1 MHISYTKQAAN
12 AVRYAAKKAKE
23 MKHPYIGTEHLLLG
37 LREEFS
43 GVAGQVLAQN
53 GVETEKIMQ
62 LMDELIAPREEMPA
76 SQKPKESPRLRY
88 ILANSEKEAHR
99 LRTAEV
105 GTEHLLLSMIR
116 DVDCVAARILITLNI
131 SLQKLLKDIL
141 NASGVDPKDYQD
153 ELQDESRGSGS
164 VIEQYCTD
172 MKTRS
177 RCRQGRGDVSPYAGV
192 KPQDEKQSLSDRRAG
207 SRKNGGCGRSGA
219 AYRGRRCSG
228 KNER

>member
-76 SQKPKESPRLRY
+76 SQKPKESPRLRRK
-88 ILANSEKEAHR
+88 NFDH
-99 LRTAEV
+99 AE
-105 GTEHLLLSMIR
+105 
-116 DVDCVAARILITLNI
+116 
-131 SLQKLLKDIL
+131 
-141 NASGVDPKDYQD
+141 YQP
-153 ELQDESRGSGS
+153 S
-164 VIEQYCTD
+164 
-172 MKTRS
+172 KTFKRYFK
-177 RCRQGRGDVSPYAGV
+177 CI
-192 KPQDEKQSLSDRRAG
+192 G
-207 SRKNGGCGRSGA
+207 SRSERLSG
-219 AYRGRRCSG
+219 
-228 KNER
+228 

>member
-76 SQKPKESPRLRY
+76 SQKPKESPRLRSSRTVRRKR
-88 ILANSEKEAHR
+88 IVSVQPRSE
-99 LRTAEV
+99 
-105 GTEHLLLSMIR
+105 
-116 DVDCVAARILITLNI
+116 
-131 SLQKLLKDIL
+131 
-141 NASGVDPKDYQD
+141 
-153 ELQDESRGSGS
+153 
-164 VIEQYCTD
+164 
-172 MKTRS
+172 RS
-177 RCRQGRGDVSPYAGV
+177 TCFCR
-192 KPQDEKQSLSDRRAG
+192 
-207 SRKNGGCGRSGA
+207 
-219 AYRGRRCSG
+219 
-228 KNER
+228 

>member
-76 SQKPKESPRLRY
+76 SQKPKGFAISSRTVRRKRIVSVQPR
-88 ILANSEKEAHR
+88 SE
-99 LRTAEV
+99 
-105 GTEHLLLSMIR
+105 
-116 DVDCVAARILITLNI
+116 
-131 SLQKLLKDIL
+131 
-141 NASGVDPKDYQD
+141 
-153 ELQDESRGSGS
+153 
-164 VIEQYCTD
+164 
-172 MKTRS
+172 RS
-177 RCRQGRGDVSPYAGV
+177 TCFCR
-192 KPQDEKQSLSDRRAG
+192 
-207 SRKNGGCGRSGA
+207 
-219 AYRGRRCSG
+219 
-228 KNER
+228 

>member
-88 ILANSEKEAHR
+88 ILANSD
-99 LRTAEV
+99 
-105 GTEHLLLSMIR
+105 S
-116 DVDCVAARILITLNI
+116 
-131 SLQKLLKDIL
+131 S
-141 NASGVDPKDYQD
+141 
-153 ELQDESRGSGS
+153 
-164 VIEQYCTD
+164 
-172 MKTRS
+172 
-177 RCRQGRGDVSPYAGV
+177 
-192 KPQDEKQSLSDRRAG
+192 
-207 SRKNGGCGRSGA
+207 
-219 AYRGRRCSG
+219 
-228 KNER
+228 

>member
-76 SQKPKESPRLRY
+76 SQKPKESPRLAISSRTVRRKR
-88 ILANSEKEAHR
+88 IVSVQPRSE
-99 LRTAEV
+99 
-105 GTEHLLLSMIR
+105 
-116 DVDCVAARILITLNI
+116 
-131 SLQKLLKDIL
+131 
-141 NASGVDPKDYQD
+141 
-153 ELQDESRGSGS
+153 
-164 VIEQYCTD
+164 
-172 MKTRS
+172 RS
-177 RCRQGRGDVSPYAGV
+177 TCFCR
-192 KPQDEKQSLSDRRAG
+192 
-207 SRKNGGCGRSGA
+207 
-219 AYRGRRCSG
+219 
-228 KNER
+228 

>member
-116 DVDCVAARILITLNI
+116 DVDCVACKNFDHAE
-131 SLQKLLKDIL
+131 
-141 NASGVDPKDYQD
+141 YQP
-153 ELQDESRGSGS
+153 S
-164 VIEQYCTD
+164 
-172 MKTRS
+172 KTFKRYFK
-177 RCRQGRGDVSPYAGV
+177 CI
-192 KPQDEKQSLSDRRAG
+192 G
-207 SRKNGGCGRSGA
+207 SRSERLSG
-219 AYRGRRCSG
+219 
-228 KNER
+228 

>member
-105 GTEHLLLSMIR
+105 GCGLRRRKNFDHAE
-116 DVDCVAARILITLNI
+116 
-131 SLQKLLKDIL
+131 
-141 NASGVDPKDYQD
+141 YQP
-153 ELQDESRGSGS
+153 S
-164 VIEQYCTD
+164 
-172 MKTRS
+172 KTFKRYFK
-177 RCRQGRGDVSPYAGV
+177 CI
-192 KPQDEKQSLSDRRAG
+192 G
-207 SRKNGGCGRSGA
+207 SRSERLSG
-219 AYRGRRCSG
+219 
-228 KNER
+228 